1 MLQACE
7 VCDSTAVTT
16 IAMTMTAGQLVQMT
30 SCHRCEH
37 KTWREEG
44 EPVPLNRVLSLA
56 AKKKPA

>member
-1 MLQACE
+1 
-7 VCDSTAVTT
+7 
-16 IAMTMTAGQLVQMT
+16 MTMTAGQLVQMT

-44 EPVPLNRVLSLA
+44 EPVPLERVLTLA

>member
-1 MLQACE
+1 MPQPCE
-7 VCDSTAVTT
+7 ECESTAVTT

-44 EPVPLNRVLSLA
+44 QPVPLDRVLSLA
-56 AKKKPA
+56 AKKKT